1 MKYFFTAVAWLLLL
15 AACAGGW
22 TEEDKE
28 NYIKRCHS
36 TAGGMFASTEQTDKY
51 CRCNL
56 DSVMKYYPTIP
67 EVTINKDSAA
77 VRRALEDCSVQARR

>member
-1 MKYFFTAVAWLLLL
+1 MKYFFTAASLLLLL

-28 NYIKRCHS
+28 NYIKRCQS
-36 TAGGMFASTEQTDKY
+36 TAGGMFATTEQTDKY

-67 EVTINKDSAA
+67 EVSINKDSAA

>member
-1 MKYFFTAVAWLLLL
+1 MKYCLTALSALLLL
-15 AACAGGW
+15 VACAGGW
-22 TEEDKE
+22 TDEDKAQ
-28 NYIKRCHS
+28 YLKRCHA
-36 TAGGMFASTEQTDKY
+36 TAGGMFVSTEQTDKY